1 MVKIRLKRLGRKRN
15 PIYKIVVISSQS
27 KREGDALEFL
37 GNYEPKTKL
46 LTLKKA
52 EALEW
57 LKKGAQ
63 PTDTVKYLI
72 ENSDDN
78 GNLVR
83 KEKQETVA

>member
-1 MVKIRLKRLGRKRN
+1 MVKIRLKRIGRKKN
-15 PIYKIVVISSQS
+15 PIYKIVVINSKC
-27 KREGDALEFL
+27 KREGEALEFL

-57 LKKGAQ
+57 IKKGAQ
-63 PTDTVKYLI
+63 PTETVQYLI
-72 ENSDDN
+72 KNSDDA

-83 KEKQETVA
+83 PVKTETVA